1 MTKLLILHGALG
13 SAGQLQP
20 LADQFAQNYDVTV
33 LGFNGHGTLQ
43 LTHGQFSIQSFAEDV
58 LNYLSQHH
66 ISQVNILGYSM
77 GGYVAMY
84 LARHYPEKVS
94 KVITLA
100 TKYHWS
106 PEIAEREV
114 KMLDAD
120 KIMFKIPDYARALEL
135 RHTAIGWH
143 AVLAKTAEMMLAM
156 GQENPLKTTDFAL
169 ITCKC
174 LVMLGDKDKMVS
186 LTETVDIYEALP
198 DAQLCILP
206 GTAHPIEQVDVE
218 LLCSITHKFLR
229 K

>member
-1 MTKLLILHGALG
+1 MMKLLILHGALG

-20 LADQFAQNYDVTV
+20 LADQFAQNYDVTI
-33 LGFNGHGTLQ
+33 LGFNGHGTLP
-43 LTHGQFSIQSFAEDV
+43 LTRGQFSIQSFAGDI
-58 LNYLSQHH
+58 LNYLSQHQ
-66 ISQVNILGYSM
+66 ISEVNILGYSM

-120 KIMFKIPDYARALEL
+120 KIMSKIPDYAQVLEH
-135 RHTAIGWH
+135 RHTAIGWQT
-143 AVLAKTAEMMLAM
+143 VLAKTVEMMLAM
-156 GQENPLKTTDFAL
+156 GQDNPLTTADFAK

-186 LTETVDIYEALP
+186 LTETLDVYHALP
-198 DAQLCILP
+198 NAQLCILP
-206 GTAHPIEQVDVE
+206 GTAHPIEQVDLE
-218 LLCSITHKFLR
+218 LLCSITHKFLN